1 MRLGRTSTICFL
13 SIGAAYAASFVGCG
27 GDTNDGNGRVGGTN
41 NTTNTTTS
49 TTIVITGAGGNG
61 GTGAGGGTGTGG
73 AGGSG
78 GEVIIDG
85 DAACV
90 AEPRAGEQ
98 IPIDLFF
105 MVDKSG
111 SMTCPVPG
119 NGACTGS
126 PNAPPPNRWSS
137 IKDALITFANSSTG
151 AGLGVGMGFFPKLA
165 NGNSGSLLCNPT
177 DYSTPAAVIAPLPG
191 SAGAIQTALNAQM
204 PNGSTPTVPALS
216 GAVAYAT
223 TYAQSHP
230 GRTTAI
236 VFATDGEPTE
246 CANNN
251 NNIMGAAAVAR
262 AAANPPAGT
271 PPIRTF
277 VLGVG
282 PSLGNLNQIAMA
294 GNTTA
299 AHLVESGGSAELL
312 NALNEIRKGTLT
324 CDYQIPV
331 VPGKPLNF
339 KLVNIK
345 VRIGPPPAMAQYI
358 SKVMD
363 ASGCGATQGGWYF
376 DNPDAPTKITL
387 CPATCDPMIKTTGS
401 TLDVVIGCK
410 AIVTPPS

>member
-1 MRLGRTSTICFL
+1 MRFGRTSTICFL
-13 SIGAAYAASFVGCG
+13 SIGAAYAASFAGCG

-41 NTTNTTTS
+41 STTNTTS
-49 TTIVITGAGGNG
+49 TTIVITGAGGAG
-61 GTGAGGGTGTGG
+61 GAGSGTGG
-73 AGGSG
+73 GPGTGGSGGNG

-119 NGACTGS
+119 NGNCTGS

-137 IKDALITFANSSTG
+137 IKEALVSFANSTAS
-151 AGLGVGMGFFPKLA
+151 AGLGMGMGFFPKMSG
-165 NGNSGSLLCNPT
+165 GNSGTLLCNPT
-177 DYSTPAAVIAPLPG
+177 DYSSPAAIIAPLPG
-191 SAGAIQTALNAQM
+191 SVGALQAALNAQM
-204 PNGSTPTVPALS
+204 PGGSTPTVPALS

-223 TYAQSHP
+223 TYAQAHP

-246 CANNN
+246 CMQNDNSIA
-251 NNIMGAAAVAR
+251 GAVRVATAAR
-262 AAANPPAGT
+262 MGT

-282 PSLGNLNQIAMA
+282 PSLGNLNMIAAA
-294 GNTTA
+294 GGTTA
-299 AHLVESGGSAELL
+299 AHLVESGGSADLI

-324 CDYQIPV
+324 CDYQIPIIQ
-331 VPGKPLNF
+331 GKPLNL

-363 ASGCGATQGGWYF
+363 ASGCGSTQGGWYF
-376 DNPDAPTKITL
+376 DDNNAPTKITL

-401 TLDVVIGCK
+401 TLDVVIGCGS
-410 AIVTPPS
+410 IIIPPK